1 MSTDLGFLNEIKNG
15 LASFDSLSREKI
27 GNDICKEYPLDA
39 KIREELNKIS
49 LRDDDQDFEIFRF
62 FDQLISLWQL

>member
-27 GNDICKEYPLDA
+27 GNDIC
-39 KIREELNKIS
+39 
-49 LRDDDQDFEIFRF
+49 
-62 FDQLISLWQL
+62 